1 MDIVR
6 TNKKKKR
13 TPIYIAATV
22 VGAVAITVLLSQ
34 MKPAPPSV
42 DAGGVWP
49 DTVRRGNITREVR
62 GPGTLVPEQ
71 IRFIT
76 AVTSGRVEQ
85 RMVQQGDKVHPGSPL
100 VRLTNPDVQL
110 RALDAQRQLSDANSQ
125 LIQLRA
131 TLETQR
137 LNLESAVATTQ
148 SQYNEAVRNAKLQ
161 EELATRGVGI
171 KNELERARDQL
182 TELAERI
189 KGDKKRLDVANAQFD
204 AQLAAQQQQIEHLKR
219 TVQFNND
226 QIASMNVQSVTEGV
240 VQEFTL
246 EEGQWVNAG
255 QTLARV
261 VEPGRL
267 KAVLRIPETQAPAV
281 VIGQSARIDTRN
293 GVIRGR
299 VVRIDPAAQNGTVG
313 VDVSLEGALPAG
325 ARPDLSVDGTVEIE
339 QLNNV
344 LYVGRPAYGQPE
356 STVGLFVK
364 EPGSN
369 TAVRRNVKL
378 GQSSTTYIVV
388 ENGLKVGDVVIL
400 SDMSAYDSF
409 ERVRLKQ

>member
-49 DTVRRGNITREVR
+49 DTVRRGNIIREVR

-148 SQYNEAVRNAKLQ
+148 SQYNEAVRNSKLQ
-161 EELATRGVGI
+161 EELAQRGVGI

-182 TELAERI
+182 KELEERI

-281 VIGQSARIDTRN
+281 VIGQAARIDTRN

-299 VVRIDPAAQNGTVG
+299 VMRIDPAAQNGTVG
-313 VDVSLEGALPAG
+313 VDVSLDGALPAG
-325 ARPDLSVDGTVEIE
+325 ARPDLSVDGTVEIQ

-409 ERVRLKQ
+409 ERVRLK

>member
-240 VQEFTL
+240 VQEFVL

-281 VIGQSARIDTRN
+281 VIGQAARIDTRN

-313 VDVSLEGALPAG
+313 VDVSLDGALPAG

>member
-1 MDIVR
+1 
-6 TNKKKKR
+6 
-13 TPIYIAATV
+13 
-22 VGAVAITVLLSQ
+22 
-34 MKPAPPSV
+34 
-42 DAGGVWP
+42 
-49 DTVRRGNITREVR
+49 
-62 GPGTLVPEQ
+62 
-71 IRFIT
+71 
-76 AVTSGRVEQ
+76 
-85 RMVQQGDKVHPGSPL
+85 MVQQGDKVHPGSPL

-110 RALDAQRQLSDANSQ
+110 RALDAQRQLSDAQSQ

-137 LNLESAVATTQ
+137 LNLETAVATTK
-148 SQYNEAVRNAKLQ
+148 SQYNEAVRNARLQ
-161 EELATRGVGI
+161 EELNTKGIGI

-182 TELAERI
+182 KELEERVSS
-189 KGDKKRLDVANAQFD
+189 DKKRLDVANAQFD
-204 AQLAAQQQQIEHLKR
+204 NQLAAQQQQIEHLKR
-219 TVQFNND
+219 TVQFNTD
-226 QIASMNVQSVTEGV
+226 QIASMNVQSVTDGV

-267 KAVLRIPETQAPAV
+267 KAVLRIPETQAPVIV
-281 VIGQSARIDTRN
+281 VGQTARIDTRN
-293 GVIRGR
+293 GIIQGR
-299 VVRIDPAAQNGTVG
+299 VMRIDPAAQNGTVG
-313 VDVSLEGALPAG
+313 VDVQLEGALPAG

-339 QLNNV
+339 KLNNV

-369 TAVRRNVKL
+369 NAVRRNVRL
-378 GQSSTTYIVV
+378 GQTSTTYVQIV
-388 ENGLKVGDVVIL
+388 NGLKKGDVVIL
-400 SDMSAYDSF
+400 SDMSAYDQY

>member
-1 MDIVR
+1 
-6 TNKKKKR
+6 
-13 TPIYIAATV
+13 
-22 VGAVAITVLLSQ
+22 

-100 VRLTNPDVQL
+100 VRLSNPDVQL
-110 RALDAQRQLSDANSQ
+110 RALDAQRQLSDAQSQ

-148 SQYNEAVRNAKLQ
+148 SQHNEAVRNAKLQ
-161 EELATRGVGI
+161 EELASRNVGI

-182 TELAERI
+182 KETEERL

-204 AQLAAQQQQIEHLKR
+204 AQLAAQQQQIDHLKR
-219 TVQFNND
+219 TVQFNTD
-226 QIASMNVQSVTEGV
+226 QITSMNVQSVTEGV

-255 QTLARV
+255 ATLARV

-281 VIGQSARIDTRN
+281 VIGQTARIDTRN
-293 GVIRGR
+293 GVIKGR

-325 ARPDLSVDGTVEIE
+325 ARPDLSVDGTIEIE

-356 STVGLFVK
+356 HTVGLFVK

-378 GQSSTTYIVV
+378 GQSSATHIVIQG
-388 ENGLKVGDVVIL
+388 GLKEGDVVIL

>member
-42 DAGGVWP
+42 DAGGIWP
-49 DTVRRGNITREVR
+49 DTVRRGNIIREVR

-161 EELATRGVGI
+161 EELASRNVGI

-182 TELAERI
+182 KELEERI

-204 AQLAAQQQQIEHLKR
+204 AQLAAQSQQIEHLKR

-240 VQEFTL
+240 VQEFVL

-281 VIGQSARIDTRN
+281 VIGQAARIDTRN

-409 ERVRLKQ
+409 ERVRFK

>member
-22 VGAVAITVLLSQ
+22 VGAIAITVLLSK

-42 DAGGVWP
+42 DSGGVWP

-71 IRFIT
+71 IRFVT

-110 RALDAQRQLSDANSQ
+110 RALDAQRQLSDAQSQ

-137 LNLESAVATTQ
+137 LNLESAVGTTQ
-148 SQYNEAVRNAKLQ
+148 SQYNEAVRNARLQ
-161 EELATRGVGI
+161 EDLAKSGVGI

-182 TELAERI
+182 KELEERL
-189 KGDKKRLDVANAQFD
+189 KADKKRLDVANAQFD
-204 AQLAAQQQQIEHLKR
+204 NQLAAQQQQVEHLKR
-219 TVQFNND
+219 TVAFNND

-267 KAVLRIPETQAPAV
+267 KAVLRIPETQAP
-281 VIGQSARIDTRN
+281 VIVKGQTARIDT
-293 GVIRGR
+293 
-299 VVRIDPAAQNGTVG
+299 
-313 VDVSLEGALPAG
+313 
-325 ARPDLSVDGTVEIE
+325 
-339 QLNNV
+339 
-344 LYVGRPAYGQPE
+344 
-356 STVGLFVK
+356 
-364 EPGSN
+364 
-369 TAVRRNVKL
+369 
-378 GQSSTTYIVV
+378 
-388 ENGLKVGDVVIL
+388 
-400 SDMSAYDSF
+400 
-409 ERVRLKQ
+409 